1 MSFELITHYDLI
13 GNKKWR
19 IDSKFYDQ
27 KTNEKNLQ
35 FEENYALVCRN
46 ETIHWGGVYIELRY
60 GLNCT
65 QKQLKCLNNFNGNE
79 AHLVFICKWL

>member
-13 GNKKWR
+13 GNKKSR

-27 KTNEKNLQ
+27 ITNEKSLQ
-35 FEENYALVCRN
+35 FEENYAIVCRN
-46 ETIHWGGVYIELRY
+46 ETIHREGGVFIELRY

-65 QKQLKCLNNFNGNE
+65 PRQKMLKYFL
-79 AHLVFICKWL
+79 W

>member
-1 MSFELITHYDLI
+1 M
-13 GNKKWR
+13 KKIFNLKR
-19 IDSKFYDQ
+19 IMHLFVEMKQYI
-27 KTNEKNLQ
+27 E
-35 FEENYALVCRN
+35 
-46 ETIHWGGVYIELRY
+46 GGVYIELRY

>member
-1 MSFELITHYDLI
+1 MSFELITHYGLI
-13 GNKKWR
+13 SNKNSR

-46 ETIHWGGVYIELRY
+46 ETIHREGGGVFIELRY

-65 QKQLKCLNNFNGNE
+65 PRQ
-79 AHLVFICKWL
+79 